1 MAHLS
6 AAALGCVLRV
16 IRGGERRTREVSS
29 TRPTPT
35 SRLARLAP
43 AWGLHSCTLN
53 VIQAMCVRAT
63 GERRPLTAKTVRLVP
78 AWRCTAQRHLR
89 SPCHTHIRCAARRA
103 RPVSQLAP
111 VGAKGSHGIACKH
124 RRPPPHTTSARR
136 AAGVRVLQARQAGPR
151 TRQPRPVPRR
161 PGGGIQRQVCCSG
174 LPGAR
179 TPRRA
184 HPPPARQAPAPPPQ
198 APPPGRQTRRPPHRR
213 SPAARQ
219 HILVIPRDHI
229 ANVSTLRGADAS
241 LGAWATGGRR
251 GAPWLQPLLTLTAAP
266 AAWQG
271 APLRILPGGLA
282 AVCMHPTCI
291 AAAAGSG
298 LRGGGGLHRTRR
310 RACPHQPRNALFPAP
325 GCAALRSPLQCSTCT
340 TWGSACWRSST
351 QEGGGRRRARARAAA
366 PRVHH
371 PAPAAAPSST
381 ASTSRHSGAW
391 ITCSEWRVAGRP
403 GPAWHG
409 TLHSERWRGR
419 VRRSP
424 RANPPAPHPACAPPC
439 SLHCFELPHFWHRW
453 FQYQLPLNWVTADE
467 LIDQLRRLPTAGPP
481 AAGRAAASGRPPPP
495 ASS

>member
-298 LRGGGGLHRTRR
+298 LRGGGGVSIGPGGARAPTNPGTRSFRHLGAPPCARPCSAAHVRRGAAPAGAAARR
-310 RACPHQPRNALFPAP
+310 RAGAGAGPEPEQQHPGSTTRHQRPRLQVRLPQAAIQERGSLAVSGELLDGPARPGTARYTPSAGGGASAAARAPTPLPHTLPAP
-325 GCAALRSPLQCSTCT
+325 
-340 TWGSACWRSST
+340 
-351 QEGGGRRRARARAAA
+351 
-366 PRVHH
+366 
-371 PAPAAAPSST
+371 
-381 ASTSRHSGAW
+381 
-391 ITCSEWRVAGRP
+391 
-403 GPAWHG
+403 
-409 TLHSERWRGR
+409 
-419 VRRSP
+419 
-424 RANPPAPHPACAPPC
+424 
-439 SLHCFELPHFWHRW
+439 
-453 FQYQLPLNWVTADE
+453 
-467 LIDQLRRLPTAGPP
+467 PP
-481 AAGRAAASGRPPPP
+481 AACT
-495 ASS
+495 ASSCRTSGIGGSNTSCPSTG